1 MLAGVLRNQALH
13 LIRAFPALLLQH
25 CNLGLELENE
35 MYIWERVGSLLEGQE
50 LDFEFSG
57 DVETVTVKESST
69 QGQLLCHKQTLKG
82 VWCVYIKN
90 PKQCHCLL
98 HLPFAY
104 TRLQLFK
111 VRFQTTTCQISEVAG
126 MNSYM
131 LIAEE
136 TWKLQLPLRKML

>member
-1 MLAGVLRNQALH
+1 MLAGVLTNQALH
-13 LIRAFPALLLQH
+13 LIRTFPALLLQH
-25 CNLGLELENE
+25 CNLNLELENE
-35 MYIWERVGSLLEGQE
+35 MYIWEGVGSLLEGQE

-57 DVETVTVKESST
+57 DVETVMAKGGST
-69 QGQLLCHKQTLKG
+69 QVQLLCHKQMLKD
-82 VWCVYIKN
+82 VWWGHIKN
-90 PKQCHCLL
+90 PKQCHCLM
-98 HLPFAY
+98 HLPLAY

-111 VRFQTTTCQISEVAG
+111 VRFQTTTRQICEVPG